1 MIDRAAFHK
10 LSYGLY
16 IVTAAD
22 GGRKFGCVVNTFQQ
36 VTSTPPRVSV
46 ALNKE
51 NATTQAILNS
61 GRYAVSVLS
70 EQATMDLVGVFGF
83 RSSLE
88 VDKFADVAYAEDA
101 AGVPYVTEQ
110 AAAWFSMRVI
120 ETVDVGTHI
129 MFIGE
134 VEQAEAIDGKPM
146 TYAYYHEVLRGKTPP
161 KASSYEPKEEAA
173 GVAAGGVLET
183 AAEAASAAAPE
194 MAAEAAPEMASE
206 MAVEAAPAEAPEST
220 EAAPKKYAWQCTLCG
235 HIEYLDELPEGY
247 ECPLCGMGV
256 DFFERI
262 EI

>member
-1 MIDRAAFHK
+1 MIDRSAFHS

-16 IVTAAD
+16 IVSASD
-22 GGRKFGCVVNTFQQ
+22 NGQKFGCVVNTFQQ

-61 GRYAVSVLS
+61 GRYAVSVLAQS
-70 EQATMDLVGVFGF
+70 ATMDLIGVFGF

-88 VDKFADVAYAEDA
+88 VDKFANVAFEEDPH
-101 AGVPYVTEQ
+101 GVPYVTEQ
-110 AAAWFSMRVI
+110 AMARFSMRVI

-134 VEQAEAIDGKPM
+134 VEQAEMLSDEKPL
-146 TYAYYHEVLRGKTPP
+146 TYTYYHEVLRGKTP
-161 KASSYEPKEEAA
+161 KRASSYTPKEEAPA
-173 GVAAGGVLET
+173 AEQAAGEAGEMPAQAEQAGAEEP
-183 AAEAASAAAPE
+183 AA
-194 MAAEAAPEMASE
+194 
-206 MAVEAAPAEAPEST
+206 
-220 EAAPKKYAWQCTLCG
+220 EAAPKKYAWQCTICG

-256 DFFERI
+256 EDFERI
-262 EI
+262 EV

>member
-1 MIDRAAFHK
+1 MIDRSAFHT

-16 IVTAAD
+16 LVSTADAD
-22 GGRKFGCVVNTFQQ
+22 RAFGCVVNTFQQ
-36 VTSTPPRVSV
+36 VTSTPARVSV

-70 EQATMDLVGVFGF
+70 QSATMDLIGVFGF

-88 VDKFADVAYAEDA
+88 VDKFAGIEHALDG

-110 AAAWFSMRVI
+110 AVARFSMRVI

-134 VEQAEAIDGKPM
+134 VEEAEALADEAPM
-146 TYAYYHEVLRGKTPP
+146 TYAYYHEVLRGKTP
-161 KASSYEPKEEAA
+161 KRASSYTPKDE
-173 GVAAGGVLET
+173 
-183 AAEAASAAAPE
+183 
-194 MAAEAAPEMASE
+194 
-206 MAVEAAPAEAPEST
+206 APAEGAQA
-220 EAAPKKYAWQCTLCG
+220 EATAEEEQPAEGAPKKYAWQCTICG

-247 ECPLCGMGV
+247 ECPLCGMGA
-256 DFFERI
+256 DMFERI
-262 EI
+262 EA